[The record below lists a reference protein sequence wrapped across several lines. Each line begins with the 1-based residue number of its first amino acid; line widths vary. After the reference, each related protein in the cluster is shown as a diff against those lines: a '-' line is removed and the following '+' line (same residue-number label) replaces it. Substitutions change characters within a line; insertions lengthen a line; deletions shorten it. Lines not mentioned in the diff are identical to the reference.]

1 MLYYTLTVFTVLSQS
16 RKFVVD
22 CMLQLHISHTNVSVA
37 CFIGTL
43 MPRNIYAQSK
53 ALRLHSSTVAC
64 CRRKRGCFAKSSS
77 DSEPHV
83 PGSTEN
89 AYDLEPV
96 GPSPTTSGG
105 KGTTHG
111 AVTMTP
117 SAAAADAVV
126 YYNNSAAVSALLAP
140 TASDGH
146 AVITPGE
153 DNREYL
159 QLSPDPYQSG
169 QYAAVWHASGPQ
181 NNSPPQ
187 HHPVSEAQ
195 SPSNDDDDGS
205 GCADG
210 AAQRHDSGLTLVDNK
225 LYYIPDSTPNND
237 PLYVNAAFHAD
248 HSPTTS

>member
-1 MLYYTLTVFTVLSQS
+1 M
-16 RKFVVD
+16 
-22 CMLQLHISHTNVSVA
+22 
-37 CFIGTL
+37 
-43 MPRNIYAQSK
+43 
-53 ALRLHSSTVAC
+53 AC

-83 PGSTEN
+83 AGSTEN

-96 GPSPTTSGG
+96 EPSPTTFSGEE
-105 KGTTHG
+105 TTHSTV
-111 AVTMTP
+111 AMTP

-140 TASDGH
+140 TANDGH

-159 QLSPDPYQSG
+159 QISPDPYQSG
-169 QYAAVWHASGPQ
+169 QYAAVWHASDPQ

-187 HHPVSEAQ
+187 HHPVSQVQ

-205 GCADG
+205 GCAGG

-248 HSPTTS
+248 NSHSQLTSPTVLTSSTD